1 MVGLSPAGLWAA
13 ADVADQ
19 QMSSFMV
26 FVSVIAVLFGVFVLP
41 FIVGSRIAKALR
53 MKDIG
58 GRVGVI
64 LSVLI
69 ATLGILAFGWP
80 PKLGIDLKGGVIL
93 VYEVDVQSRTAAQGA
108 GTQAKGDQTGGT
120 GTAGDPNAAPTGS
133 GFDMPS
139 LIVALTRRINP
150 GGTKEIVIRPFGERQ
165 VEIIIPDVDP
175 LEIERIKKTIST
187 AGMLE
192 FRIVANGR
200 DHAALFELARS
211 QADDPTQRR
220 LPTVKDA
227 NGKPLGFWARV
238 ARDEVPTEGGQ
249 KLFKVGVWRD
259 LVRNARTGEIIEFRD
274 ETLLRSF
281 DDSPARFVTYLAG
294 QKIEDIDVLMFQ
306 DDGQNVQGKDLGAV
320 SASFENLNPK
330 VDFSTRTAE
339 AARRMGALTG
349 LNLSDEAFVRKLGIV
364 LDGALLSAPAIR
376 GRISDNGQITGQ
388 FTQEEVDFLVGILR
402 AGSLPAALNKEPV
415 SENQIGSLLGA
426 DMIVKSAWALAI
438 SLAAIFVFVVVYYNF
453 SGVIAAVVLVVNIAM
468 TVALMILLE
477 APFTLPGLA
486 GLVLTVGMSVD
497 ANVLI
502 FERMREEQAKGAALR
517 MAIRNGFD
525 RAFVTIVDSN
535 LTTIITAVILY
546 TIGTDQVRGFAV
558 TLTLGILTSMFTAIY
573 CSRVVFE
580 IAERQR
586 WQTRLHMRQVIGE
599 TNFDFMKIWKPMT
612 ATSAVIIAIGLVGT
626 VIRGS
631 TMLDIDFTGG
641 TSVQPLLRQAANPDM
656 LREKLDATL
665 RPEKIDYT
673 LTNVQVSGGDGE
685 YRDRVYKIDTSFDKI
700 ETLEERLKT
709 ILRDESGASLLATYE
724 MKFSAP
730 KIVQLSSSKPTS
742 EKPAEEKPADAKPA
756 EEKPAGENP
765 AEEKPGDA
773 RPADAKP
780 VEEKPADA
788 KPAEEKPV
796 DAKPAE
802 EKPVDAKPADA
813 KPADAKPADAK
824 PADAKPA
831 DAKPADAK
839 PADAKPADAKPADA
853 KAVDAK
859 AADAKPGEEKPADS
873 KSADAKPTEE
883 KPAEGK
889 PESKPEEKPAAKPCT
904 TEDAASVELIGSSEC
919 QDAKESPAAD
929 AKPADA
935 KPADAK
941 AAEAKPAEA
950 KPAEAKPADAKP
962 ADQPAAE
969 KPAAEKT
976 EAKPATEAK
985 PEEKPAADAKPDS
998 KPETASDEKPSTP
1011 AENVPAAAESPAPV
1025 VPAAPT
1031 VVLAVMESELEFKT
1045 PINASTLKDRILI
1058 AAKALELPEPQVTL
1072 INDAWDGVSSNTYS
1086 KWTVQLSGTIAEAEK
1101 ILERLRTD
1109 LSETP
1114 VFLSSSEIG
1123 GQVAGDTQQ
1132 RAIAALILSLV
1143 GIIAYIWFRF
1153 QYVSWGVAAV
1163 VALVHDV
1170 LMMLGALALS
1180 KWLAPVFGFALVSEF
1195 KINLTVI
1202 AAFLTLV
1209 GYSINDTIVTFD
1221 RLREIKGKSPQ
1232 LTVDM
1237 INKSINQTLARTI
1250 LTALTVF
1257 MVVVILYIAGGDS
1270 IHAFAFSLVVGT
1282 IVGVYSSI
1290 FIAAPFLLFMAQ
1302 RAKNSQSA

>member
-1 MVGLSPAGLWAA
+1 MAYGIEDIEVMVGLSPAGLWAA
-13 ADVADQ
+13 ADDAVQ
-19 QMSSFMV
+19 PMSSVMV
-26 FVSVIAVLFGVFVLP
+26 FLSVIAVMFGVFVLP
-41 FIVGSRIAKALR
+41 FILGSRIAKTLR

-58 GRVGVI
+58 GRIGVI

-69 ATLGILAFGWP
+69 ATAGILAFGWP

-93 VYEVDVQSRTAAQGA
+93 VYEVDVQSRTAAQG
-108 GTQAKGDQTGGT
+108 GGQPSGSGLT
-120 GTAGDPNAAPTGS
+120 SDPNSPATGS

-150 GGTKEIVIRPFGERQ
+150 GGTKEIVIRPFGDRQ

-211 QADDPTQRR
+211 QATDPVQRR
-220 LPTVKDA
+220 LPTIKDA
-227 NGKPLGFWARV
+227 NGKPVGFWARV
-238 ARDEVPTEGGQ
+238 ARDEIATEGGQ

-259 LVRNARTGEIIEFRD
+259 LIRNARTGEIIVFNSTD
-274 ETLLRSF
+274 ETTLRSF
-281 DDSPARFVTYLAG
+281 DDSPSKFVTYLAS
-294 QKIEDIDVLMFQ
+294 QQIEEIDVLMFQ

-330 VDFSTRTAE
+330 VDFSTRTDE

-349 LNLSDEAFVRKLGIV
+349 QNLSDEAFVRKLGIV

-376 GRISDNGQITGQ
+376 GRISDRGQITGQ

-426 DMIVKSAWALAI
+426 DMIIRSAWALAI
-438 SLAAIFVFVVVYYNF
+438 SLAAIFVFVIVYYNF
-453 SGVIAAVVLVVNIAM
+453 SGVVAAAVLVLNIGM

-525 RAFVTIVDSN
+525 RALVTIVDSN

-586 WQTRLHMRQVIGE
+586 WQTRLQMRQIIGE
-599 TNFDFMKIWKPMT
+599 THYDFMKIWKPMT
-612 ATSAVIIAIGLVGT
+612 LASVVIIVIGIIGT
-626 VIRGS
+626 FTRGS

-641 TSVQPLLRQAANPDM
+641 TSVQPLLRQAANPDV
-656 LREKLDATL
+656 LRGKLDAAL
-665 RPEKIDYT
+665 RPDKIDYT
-673 LTNVQVSGGDGE
+673 LTNVQVSGGGGE
-685 YRDRVYKIDTSFDKI
+685 YRDRVYKIDTSFEEIK
-700 ETLEERLKT
+700 TLEERLKT

-724 MKFSAP
+724 MKYSAP
-730 KIVQLSSSKPTS
+730 KIVQLSTSKPADAKPADANAAA
-742 EKPAEEKPADAKPA
+742 EPQPADAKPAEEKPADAKPT
-756 EEKPAGENP
+756 
-765 AEEKPGDA
+765 
-773 RPADAKP
+773 
-780 VEEKPADA
+780 EEKPADA
-788 KPAEEKPV
+788 KPSEE
-796 DAKPAE
+796 
-802 EKPVDAKPADA
+802 KPADA
-813 KPADAKPADAK
+813 KPADAKP
-824 PADAKPA
+824 
-831 DAKPADAK
+831 
-839 PADAKPADAKPADA
+839 
-853 KAVDAK
+853 
-859 AADAKPGEEKPADS
+859 
-873 KSADAKPTEE
+873 
-883 KPAEGK
+883 
-889 PESKPEEKPAAKPCT
+889 EEKPAAKPCT
-904 TEDAASVELIGSSEC
+904 DGQGSEGDNLKACQEAKDA
-919 QDAKESPAAD
+919 PAAD
-929 AKPADA
+929 AKPS
-935 KPADAK
+935 
-941 AAEAKPAEA
+941 E
-950 KPAEAKPADAKP
+950 
-962 ADQPAAE
+962 
-969 KPAAEKT
+969 
-976 EAKPATEAK
+976 K
-985 PEEKPAADAKPDS
+985 PEEKPA
-998 KPETASDEKPSTP
+998 EKPSEKPATEATP
-1011 AENVPAAAESPAPV
+1011 DVKAEAKPGAKAEEKPEQKPEQKPEEKAEVPAAATAPAATAAAEAPTE
-1025 VPAAPT
+1025 PAAPAAEPAT
-1031 VVLAVMESELEFKT
+1031 PSAPAVVLAVMESQLDFAT

-1058 AAKALELPEPQVTL
+1058 AAKALELPEPQITL
-1072 INDAWDGVSSNTYS
+1072 NNPSWDGASSIAYPT
-1086 KWTVQLSGTIAEAEK
+1086 WTVQLSGTAAEAEK

-1109 LSETP
+1109 LGDTP

-1153 QYVSWGVAAV
+1153 QYVSWGIAAV
-1163 VALVHDV
+1163 VALIHDV

-1180 KWLAPVFGFALVSEF
+1180 KWLAPVFGFAMVNEF

-1232 LTVDM
+1232 LTAEM
-1237 INKSINQTLARTI
+1237 INKSVNQTLARTI

-1257 MVVVILYIAGGDS
+1257 MVVVILYFAGGDS

-1282 IVGVYSSI
+1282 VVGVYSSI

-1302 RAKNSQSA
+1302 REKAAQARQANAG